1 MKEAFSLANI
11 DSKVLRK
18 VIDWWEQ
25 HKNDPEPQKE
35 VENKYGERK
44 QKSIMDLR
52 AGIKSSLQP
61 STENEE

>member
-1 MKEAFSLANI
+1 MKEALPLPNI

-18 VIDWWEQ
+18 VIDWCEQ

-52 AGIKSSLQP
+52 AGMKSS
-61 STENEE
+61 